1 LYAKLAEQAPLA
13 LDVPPSTRVARRKN
27 SLSSTLSKLLRG
39 LIALTLFGVLFAA
52 VAVLAL
58 YAYVE
63 PQLPHIDSLQE
74 VRYQMPMNV
83 FSKEGKLIAQYGEKK
98 RTPIGIGDV
107 PQDVVHAFLAAED
120 DRFFDHPGVDY
131 QGLLRAVFAFLST
144 GEKKQGGS
152 TITMQVA
159 RNFFLTSEKTL
170 LRKVREIL
178 LAVKIESTLPK
189 QQILELYLN
198 KIYFGHH
205 AYGIVAAAQI
215 YYGKNI
221 GELTLSEIAMI
232 AGLPKAP
239 SRFNPIVDPERA
251 MARRNY
257 VLQRMLKLG
266 YIDDAQYQEAFNQPS
281 TAQLHTQPIE
291 LYAPYIAEMAR
302 NELYRTY
309 GDDAYINGYQVYTTV
324 DSRLQLASEKSVR
337 KALHDYDRRRG
348 YRGTKEHIDLRKAK
362 TDADWEQALQ
372 GLAAGGDTV
381 PALVIAIKDRTATVY
396 IAGTGI
402 TEIDYEG
409 MKWARKYLSGD
420 GAGGTREILRP
431 GDIVRLHL
439 RESGTWALSQIP
451 EVEGAMVALNPD
463 DGAIVAL
470 VGGYDFGQSSFNR
483 ATQSQ
488 RQPGSGFKPI
498 IYTAA
503 MENGYTPASV
513 VVDAPLAI
521 HDRSLEGGTWR
532 PKNSGG
538 KFYGPTRLRVALA
551 KSRNLISVRLLKD
564 VGFDKVIEM
573 ATRFGFTTDEL
584 PRSLSLALGSGVASP
599 LRMAQAYAV
608 FANGGF
614 RVDPYFISRI
624 DTPDGNTIFQSQPKL
639 ACTGCSR
646 ETDAAQPTA
655 PRIISP
661 QVHYMMNSMLQDVI
675 RSGTATKAL
684 RLRRPDIAGKTGTT
698 NESRDVWFNGYS
710 PALVAVCWMGFDSF
724 KSLGRK
730 QTGGDL
736 ALPMWIDF
744 MKTALAGVPEKS
756 FPQPAGL
763 TATRI
768 DPGSGLLAKPGSNS
782 AVMEVFPSDKVPK
795 KRATPP
801 RPTPKRK
808 GAQPPKSDDSS
819 PSYSGGESPAPR
831 SRKKGESSVRSLES
845 LF

>member
-1 LYAKLAEQAPLA
+1 
-13 LDVPPSTRVARRKN
+13 
-27 SLSSTLSKLLRG
+27 
-39 LIALTLFGVLFAA
+39 
-52 VAVLAL
+52 LAL

-63 PQLPHIDSLQE
+63 PQLPDIESLQE

-98 RTPIGIGDV
+98 RTPIAIGDV
-107 PQDVVHAFLAAED
+107 PQEVIHAFLAAED

-144 GEKKQGGS
+144 GERKQGGS

-159 RNFFLTSEKTL
+159 RNFFLSSEKTL

-189 QQILELYLN
+189 QRILELYLN

-215 YYGKNI
+215 YFGKDI
-221 GELTLSEIAMI
+221 SSLSLSEVAMI

-239 SRFNPIVDPERA
+239 SRFNPIADPERA
-251 MARRNY
+251 MARRDY

-266 YIDDAQYQEAFNQPS
+266 YISDGQYQQALQEPS
-281 TAQLHTQPIE
+281 TAQLHTQPVE
-291 LYAPYIAEMAR
+291 LYAPYIAEMVR
-302 NELYRTY
+302 NELFLTY
-309 GDDAYINGYQVYTTV
+309 GEDAYINGYQVYTTI
-324 DSRLQLASEKSVR
+324 DSHLQRAAEKSVR
-337 KALHDYDRRRG
+337 KSLHDYDRRRG
-348 YRGTKEHIDLRKAK
+348 YRRPKEHIDLRKAK

-372 GLAAGGDTV
+372 GVAAGGDTV
-381 PALVIAIKDRTATVY
+381 PALVVAVRDKVATVY
-396 IAGTGI
+396 IAGTGMS
-402 TEIDYEG
+402 ELDWEG
-409 MKWARKYLSGD
+409 MRWARRFTSGD
-420 GAGGTREILRP
+420 ASGVGGPKEILKP
-431 GDIVRLHL
+431 GDIVRIHL
-439 RESGTWALSQIP
+439 RENGAWTLSQIP
-451 EVEGAMVALNPD
+451 EVEGALVALNPD
-463 DGAIVAL
+463 DGAVLAL
-470 VGGYDFGQSSFNR
+470 MGGYDFGQSSFNR

-513 VVDAPLAI
+513 VVDAPLVI
-521 HDRSLEGGTWR
+521 RDRSQEGGTWR

-551 KSRNLISVRLLKD
+551 NSRNLVSVRLLKE
-564 VGFDKVIEM
+564 VGLDKVIEV
-573 ATRFGFTTDEL
+573 ATRFGFTTNEL

-624 DTPDGNTIFQSQPKL
+624 DAPDGNTIFQAQPKT
-639 ACTGCSR
+639 ACAACSR
-646 ETDAAQPTA
+646 EAEGTQQQQQTA

-675 RSGTATKAL
+675 RHGTAKKAL
-684 RLRRPDIAGKTGTT
+684 QLNRHDIAGKTGTT

-710 PALVAVCWMGFDSF
+710 PALVTVCWMGFDSF
-724 KSLGRK
+724 KSLGRR

-744 MKTALAGVPEKS
+744 MKTALKDVPEQS
-756 FPQPAGL
+756 FPQPVGL

-768 DPGSGLLAKPGSNS
+768 DPGSGLLAKPGSSS

-795 KRATPP
+795 KRATTT
-801 RPTPKRK
+801 RPVQKRK
-808 GAQPPKSDDSS
+808 NAQPPAGDEASR
-819 PSYSGGESPAPR
+819 SYSSSETEPPR
-831 SRKKGESSVRSLES
+831 RRRGESSVRSLES